1 MAVMAPLHP
10 TGGVAAASIRSA
22 THRPARVDSSP
33 AKLVPGLPRLCV
45 LFVEPGCVSV
55 LRHVIRNRTEQ
66 LCFVCCAEKFS
77 RSDSLSTSA
86 CSRHPLIRIHYSMF
100 GFVTST
106 SSPLGL
112 RFSSFHSNTIT
123 CFHHVSSGK
132 NQFGG
137 TCRTANGA
145 PARLG
150 SRRLAPPRVLR
161 TLNCST
167 MDLTAPVTSSGNNSI
182 GDHSAQGRL
191 TPLVPILMG
200 SKADKKHC
208 DQIAAACHRFG
219 LATEMH
225 VLSAHKVPTRL
236 LEVVGRLE
244 ADPRPKVY
252 ISVAGR
258 SNALSGL
265 LDGSV
270 ASPVIACPPPSDAF
284 GGADIFSSLRMPG
297 GIAPVVS
304 LDPGNAALTA
314 AKILGIHDPL
324 VRDRVRAFQ
333 KANRDRLYVDD
344 AEVAT
349 SAYLADIQ
357 AAARENNV
365 LVSTDGV
372 LSALV
377 QQHAGTW
384 RKKQGK
390 VRDQFYSDAAKH
402 MILVT
407 TDRQSAFDRV
417 LAAVP
422 FKGAVL
428 NLVSA
433 WWFRRTE
440 HIVPNH
446 LIAVPHPNVT
456 IAKRCDPFPIEFVVR
471 GYATGST
478 STSLWKNYER
488 GVREYCGI
496 KLPDNLHKNQ
506 KLWMNLVTPT
516 TKEDIGDALIS
527 RQEIID
533 RGLMSAVDFDAC
545 AAYALRLF
553 EYGQQVASEHGLI
566 LVDTKYEFGRDAD
579 GQICLIDE
587 IHTPDSSRY
596 WLATSYEERI
606 ASGKEPEN
614 IDKEILRLWYRD
626 HCDPYKDEKL
636 PEAPLELVT
645 ELSRRYIQLYEMIT
659 WDKFDLRLSTPSE
672 LQQALGPWFSGQ
684 GAKANFT
691 MSSP

>member
-1 MAVMAPLHP
+1 MTDTKLSSSAAV
-10 TGGVAAASIRSA
+10 
-22 THRPARVDSSP
+22 D
-33 AKLVPGLPRLCV
+33 GL
-45 LFVEPGCVSV
+45 S
-55 LRHVIRNRTEQ
+55 
-66 LCFVCCAEKFS
+66 
-77 RSDSLSTSA
+77 
-86 CSRHPLIRIHYSMF
+86 
-100 GFVTST
+100 
-106 SSPLGL
+106 
-112 RFSSFHSNTIT
+112 
-123 CFHHVSSGK
+123 VSS
-132 NQFGG
+132 
-137 TCRTANGA
+137 A
-145 PARLG
+145 PHG
-150 SRRLAPPRVLR
+150 RLA
-161 TLNCST
+161 
-167 MDLTAPVTSSGNNSI
+167 
-182 GDHSAQGRL
+182 
-191 TPLVPILMG
+191 PLVPILMG

-208 DQIAAACHRFG
+208 EQIAAACRRFG
-219 LATEMH
+219 LVPEMRI
-225 VLSAHKVPTRL
+225 LSAHKVPTRL
-236 LEVVGRLE
+236 LEVVSRYE
-244 ADPRPKVY
+244 TDPRPKVY

-265 LDGSV
+265 LDGAV

-284 GGADIFSSLRMPG
+284 GGADVFSSLRMPG

-314 AKILGIHDPL
+314 AKILAIQDPQ
-324 VRDRVRAFQ
+324 VRERVLAFQ

-344 AEVAT
+344 AEIAT
-349 SAYLADIQ
+349 SEYVSEIEV
-357 AAARENNV
+357 AAREHRV
-365 LVSTDGV
+365 LVSTDEA
-372 LSALV
+372 LSAVL
-377 QQHAGTW
+377 QRHAGKW
-384 RKKQGK
+384 RKRQGK
-390 VRDQFYSDAAKH
+390 VRDQFYADHSGH

-422 FKGAVL
+422 YKGAVL

-433 WWFRRTE
+433 WWFRHTE

-446 LIAVPHPNVT
+446 VIDVPHPNVT

-496 KLPDNLHKNQ
+496 KLPENLHKNQ
-506 KLWMNLVTPT
+506 KLWTNLVTPT

-533 RGLMSAVDFDAC
+533 RGLMTAADFDAC
-545 AAYALRLF
+545 AEYALRLF
-553 EYGQQVASEHGLI
+553 DFGQRVASEHGLI
-566 LVDTKYEFGRDAD
+566 LVDTKYEFGRDAQ
-579 GQICLIDE
+579 GRICLIDE

-636 PEAPLELVT
+636 PEAPSELIV

-659 WDKFDLRLSTPSE
+659 WEKFDLRLPSPSE
-672 LQQALGPWFSGQ
+672 LQAALEPWLSGQ
-684 GAKANFT
+684 GTMANVIL
-691 MSSP
+691 SSK